1 MPWIYGVQI
10 NEDEAGDHV
19 VAVRDLPEVQTSG
32 DTRVEAL
39 GLATDAIKVAVAS
52 RMRHGEELDA
62 PGRVAPGEVAIA
74 LELRL
79 AAKATIYVLWRR
91 KGISKSELGRLMRR
105 SETEARRVLDPDH
118 GTKLDQIADA
128 ARALGATL
136 TIAVVPDA
144 A

>member
-1 MPWIYGVQI
+1 MPWIYGVKI
-10 NEDEAGDHV
+10 DEDEAGDQV

-32 DTRVEAL
+32 DTHGEAL
-39 GLATDAIKVAVAS
+39 ALAADAIKVAVAS
-52 RMRHGEELDA
+52 RMRHGEDLDA
-62 PGRVAPGEVAIA
+62 PGCVAPGEAAIA

-79 AAKATIYVLWRR
+79 AAKATVYVLWRR
-91 KGISKSELGRLMRR
+91 AGISKSELGRLMGR

-118 GTKLDQIADA
+118 GTKFDQIAEA
-128 ARALGATL
+128 AHALGATL

>member
-1 MPWIYGVQI
+1 MPWIYGVKI
-10 NEDEAGDHV
+10 DEDDAGDDV

-32 DTRVEAL
+32 DTRAEAL
-39 GLATDAIKVAVAS
+39 ALAADAIKVAVAS

-62 PGRVAPGEVAIA
+62 PGPVAPGEIAIA
-74 LELRL
+74 LDLRL
-79 AAKATIYVLWRR
+79 AAKATVYVLWRR
-91 KGISKSELGRLMRR
+91 AGISKSELGRLMGR

-118 GTKLDQIADA
+118 GTKFDQIAEA

>member
-10 NEDEAGDHV
+10 EEDEAGDHV
-19 VAVRDLPEVQTSG
+19 VTVRDLPEVQTSG
-32 DTRVEAL
+32 ESRADAL
-39 GLATDAIKVAVAS
+39 ALAADAIQVAVKS

-62 PGRVAPGEVAIA
+62 PGGVKPGEVAIA
-74 LELRL
+74 LDLPL
-79 AAKATIYVLWRR
+79 AAKATVYALWRSA
-91 KGISKSELGRLMRR
+91 GISKSELGRLMGRT
-105 SETEARRVLDPDH
+105 ETEARRVLDPDH
-118 GTKLDQIADA
+118 GTKLDQIDEA

>member
-1 MPWIYGVQI
+1 VPWIYGVKIDQ
-10 NEDEAGDHV
+10 DEAGDHV
-19 VAVRDLPEVQTSG
+19 VVVRDLPEVQTSG
-32 DTRVEAL
+32 DTRGEAL
-39 GLATDAIKVAVAS
+39 ALAADAIKVAVAS

-79 AAKATIYVLWRR
+79 AAKATVYELWRR
-91 KGISKSELGRLMRR
+91 KGISKSELGRLMGR

-118 GTKLDQIADA
+118 GTKFDQIAEA
-128 ARALGATL
+128 ARALGATR